1 MLQLLLLLPG
11 QVLNNSLIL
20 ENESL
25 ETEYLKNVIE
35 NAVKERSA
43 NTLILRKRQANFEC
57 PLKDFNLEGMPVLRL
72 NETTT
77 VPIKLVYN
85 CEVIAV
91 VCMTELADSNLLT
104 VLAQDL
110 DRMRETRIII
120 WLQSAPTNVMDCL
133 NVIRD
138 YARNYNFVNVM
149 VLHSSSLL
157 QKSIVAYRLQ
167 PFPDPKMVRISDIL
181 STPMFPDFW
190 RNFRNK
196 TAMIVPN
203 LFPPSSYKIQDR
215 KSGMLKL
222 SGHMDMLLLEFA
234 SKHNINLKLPRQLNE
249 LESIRAENLLELI
262 STNKVDLTMG
272 FQRWNSMR
280 GCTTYVVMSRQFI
293 IVPCGKAIGIGDVY
307 KSLTGFLIILLAVYL
322 SVSVATTLLE
332 AISCRILG
340 RRYRFSYGNLFVN
353 LNVFGWVLGL
363 PRDLQRHRRSRSLH
377 QVIMVMSFFSLIV
390 VCFFNANLSTFLTKR
405 PRVDEIKTFED
416 LKASGLKVTY
426 EDTYFGIALKNMEP
440 RISETQ
446 IVYVPNSERIRMIL
460 ALNTSNAY
468 HTFDMLW
475 EVVRKYQK
483 YYRDVVLC
491 TSAGLQ
497 IIDTMPYHVMLP
509 PNSIYLQALDDY
521 ILRVHDVGIH
531 RHWLIASVNNLIAYS
546 TRSQEYPQPTPLSC
560 DDLKWVWY
568 LLGVCY
574 TGSIFVFIG
583 ELCVNR

>member
-1 MLQLLLLLPG
+1 ILLQLLLLLPG

-57 PLKDFNLEGMPVLRL
+57 PLKDFNIEGMPVLRL

-91 VCMTELADSNLLT
+91 VCISELADSNLLT

-138 YARNYNFVNVM
+138 YSRKYNFVNVM
-149 VLHSSSLL
+149 VLHSPSLL

-196 TAMIVPN
+196 TAMTVPN
-203 LFPPSSYKIQDR
+203 IYPPASYKIQDR

-234 SKHNINLKLPRQLNE
+234 KKHNINLRLPRPLKE
-249 LESIRAENLLELI
+249 LENIRKAKITELI
-262 STNKVDLTMG
+262 STNKVDLTM
-272 FQRWNSMR
+272 
-280 GCTTYVVMSRQFI
+280 
-293 IVPCGKAIGIGDVY
+293 AGDVY
-307 KSLTGFLIILLAVYL
+307 KSLAGFLVVMLAVYL
-322 SVSVATTLLE
+322 IVSVATTLLE

-353 LNVFGWVLGL
+353 LNAFGWVLGL

-377 QVIMVMSFFSLIV
+377 QVIMVMSIFSLIV

-405 PRVDEIKTFED
+405 PEINAIKTFED
-416 LKASGLKVTY
+416 LKASGLKVIY
-426 EDTYFGIALKNMEP
+426 DDTFYGFALKNVEA
-440 RISETQ
+440 RISESQ
-446 IVYVPNSERIRMIL
+446 VVYMPNSVRARMLL
-460 ALNTSNAY
+460 ALNSSNAY
-468 HTFDMLW
+468 HTFDTLW
-475 EVVRKYQK
+475 EAIRKYQK
-483 YYRDVVLC
+483 YYSDVVLC
-491 TSAGLQ
+491 QPAGLQ
-497 IIDTMPYHVMLP
+497 IMEALPYHVMLP

-521 ILRVHDVGIH
+521 IHRVRDVGIQ
-531 RHWLIASVNNLIAYS
+531 RHWITASINNLIAYK
-546 TRSQEYPQPTPLSC
+546 TRSQEYSQPTPLSC
-560 DDLKWVWY
+560 DNLKWVWY

-583 ELCVNR
+583 ELCVNRWQRRRQPRLPFVV